1 MKDGTHRKF
10 AVVVDGATGRSERS
24 TGREACAE
32 KRASAHDRL
41 HKRNATQHFEGGCQ

>member
-32 KRASAHDRL
+32 KRASAHE
-41 HKRNATQHFEGGCQ
+41 AQTQRDTTL